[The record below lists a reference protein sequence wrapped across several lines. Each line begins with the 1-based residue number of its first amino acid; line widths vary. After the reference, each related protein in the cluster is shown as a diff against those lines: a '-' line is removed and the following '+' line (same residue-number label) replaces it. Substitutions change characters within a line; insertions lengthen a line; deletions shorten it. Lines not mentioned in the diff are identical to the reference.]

1 MSGVRDHEVVRGPG
15 ERLDTDAL
23 VVEEPLE
30 IRVEER
36 SVAVTMRTPGDDLDL
51 AAGFLCTEGIVDGAD
66 DLHALDHLAGDPT
79 RNIVVARVAG
89 GVEAHLEAL
98 SRATREFYA
107 TSACGICGKTSIDR
121 ITTLAGGH
129 APTGRVPSDAVLAAL
144 PDRVVGPS
152 FRATGGLHAAALV
165 DFDGAL
171 EVLREDIGRHNA
183 VDKVI
188 GWRLRRDRLPI
199 RDRVLVVSGR
209 TGFEIVQKAAMV
221 QIPVI
226 CGIGA
231 ASTLAVDL
239 ARETGTA
246 LYGFV
251 REDRWT
257 RYC

>member
-1 MSGVRDHEVVRGPG
+1 MSGIRDHHVLRGPG
-15 ERLDTDAL
+15 ERRDTDVLA
-23 VVEEPLE
+23 VEEPLE
-30 IRVEER
+30 IRVEDR

-51 AAGFLCTEGIVDGAD
+51 AAGFLCTEGILDGAD
-66 DLHALDHLAGDPT
+66 DLHALDHLAGDPS

-98 SRATREFYA
+98 TRATREFYA

-121 ITTLAGGH
+121 IAAL
-129 APTGRVPSDAVLAAL
+129 APTQRPSGRVPTDAVLATL
-144 PDRVVGPS
+144 PARVVGPA

-165 DFDGAL
+165 DFEGVL

-188 GWRLRRDRLPI
+188 GWRLRQDRLPLH
-199 RDRVLVVSGR
+199 DRVLVVSGR

-221 QIPVI
+221 GIPVI

-239 ARETGTA
+239 ARGFGMA
-246 LYGFV
+246 LYGFL